1 MNISKT
7 TSATSRKALPRFA
20 LLAASLALATGAVQ
34 AQTTQMGNNTF
45 LAPGSSYIG
54 FNAGESNFKSPNGG
68 FQRFNSEK
76 NDTSYSIYGGSYFN
90 KNFGMEL
97 GYTDFGSVSRAG
109 GNTKAYGIDLSL
121 VGKLPLNDMF
131 AVTGRVGGM
140 YGHTDTSANATS
152 GIATGTESGLGVT
165 YGVGAEYAINTNW
178 SAVLRYD
185 EHKLKFAGG
194 NKETIGNTSIGLKY
208 KF

>member
-1 MNISKT
+1 MKTQIISTK
-7 TSATSRKALPRFA
+7 SRAAFPRLV
-20 LLAASLALATGAVQ
+20 LLAAGLTLAMGAAQ
-34 AQTTQMGNNTF
+34 AQTSAMAKNSYYV
-45 LAPGSSYIG
+45 PGTSYIG
-54 FNAGESNFKSPNGG
+54 FNVGESNFKAPNGG
-68 FQRFNSEK
+68 FGRFNSEK
-76 NDTSYSIYGGSYFN
+76 NDTSYSIYGGGYFN

-97 GYTDFGSVSRAG
+97 GYTDFGRIARAG

-121 VGKLPLNDMF
+121 VGKLPVNDVF
-131 AVTGRVGGM
+131 AVTGRVGAI
-140 YGHTDTSANATS
+140 YGHTDTTANAAA
-152 GIATGTESGLGVT
+152 GIATGTESGLGIS

-178 SAVLRYD
+178 SAVVRYD